1 MNVLK
6 RIRACPVLLL
16 AGAGAALA
24 DEPAQLE
31 SVVVIGTRASLDS
44 AQQRKR
50 EHLDIV
56 DSVVAAE
63 INKLPDLNVSDA
75 LQRVTGIQIVRD
87 RGEGSIVSLRGL
99 TQVETTLNGREVFTA
114 GGGRT
119 LDFADF
125 ASEMLSGIDVYKS
138 ASAERIEGGMA
149 GTIDLRTRRPFD
161 FSGDA
166 NVVSARL
173 IHGDLVGRD
182 AGQFSALAS
191 RRWALGGGAG
201 DFGVLLNLVVQERT
215 WREDLKS
222 TGNPMLCSAR
232 TPLTTPSQC
241 RFDLIPGQDV
251 VAPNG
256 TSETTS
262 EGRRRRT
269 GATLITQW
277 RPNDALELYA
287 EGHFAELR
295 TIQDSH
301 QINATRGPSFVPGS
315 VTLFPGT
322 SDLSSI
328 TWTSAPLSV
337 LSFARDT
344 VDRSRQLAAGGRW
357 TNGVLSLSGDLSHT
371 KSYNNLFFSGPFF
384 GATAAQFSQ
393 DVSGDVPQTSVTG
406 TDLLNPA
413 NLRYTGLAY
422 RTRPFAGD
430 LTATRLDAEW
440 QRPGAFF
447 ERLAVGWRFAKR
459 SADNTPGLI
468 FADAAVTGLTA
479 ADTPGRVRPN
489 PYDNFLDGAAS
500 SIGPYLVGDLGDARN
515 AAGLRNAFGI
525 TTPIPA
531 AANPLSVWRIQ
542 EQTHAVYLKGDFQV
556 ADGRLDGNAGVR
568 AVHTRTSVTGTQS
581 VPSSGTTAPI
591 DLDAGT
597 TDWLPQLNVRYH
609 LEPGL
614 LLRAAASRT
623 ITRPNFDQLS
633 PSLTLVP
640 NPTNPS
646 LNQGGAGNPALQA
659 VRADNI
665 DLAIEH
671 YGGPAQSASLTLF
684 WKKVDGFI
692 SSAAQDE
699 VHDGATYSVSRPYN
713 RGSGNVRGLE
723 AAYQRFFDF
732 LPGAWRGLGIQAN
745 YTYVD
750 GHAPDPVL
758 GADAP
763 LQNLSR
769 HSGNLIGL
777 YEHGPVVARLAYNWR
792 SKFLSGATSVV
803 GVGALGIYTRS
814 YGWLD
819 ASLGYRIDKR
829 MTVSL
834 EAGNILGTIRRSYY
848 GTPTRPQGAWA
859 NDRQLAVSMSVQ
871 F

>member
-1 MNVLK
+1 MSVLK
-6 RIRACPVLLL
+6 CIRACPVLLL

-24 DEPAQLE
+24 DEPVQLD
-31 SVVVIGTRASLDS
+31 SVVVIGTRASLES

-50 EHLDIV
+50 DHLDIV

-63 INKLPDLNVSDA
+63 IHKLPDLSVSDA
-75 LQRVTGIQIVRD
+75 LQRVTGVQIVRD

-119 LDFADF
+119 IDFADF

-138 ASAERIEGGMA
+138 SSADRIEGGMA

-161 FSGDA
+161 FSGGA

-173 IHGDLVGRD
+173 IHGDLVRRD

-191 RRWALGGGAG
+191 RRWALGGGGG
-201 DFGVLLNLVVQERT
+201 DLGVLFNLAVQERT
-215 WREDLKS
+215 WREDQKS
-222 TGNPMLCSAR
+222 TGTPMLCSAR
-232 TPLTTPSQC
+232 TPLATPSAC
-241 RFDLIPGQDV
+241 RFDLVPGQDV
-251 VAPNG
+251 IAPNG

-269 GATLITQW
+269 GASLITQW

-295 TIQDSH
+295 TTQESQ
-301 QINATRGPSFVPGS
+301 QINVTRGPGFVPGS

-322 SDLSSI
+322 SDLRSI
-328 TWTSAPLSV
+328 TWTDAPLSV

-344 VDRSRQLAAGGRW
+344 VDRTRQLATGGHW
-357 TNGVLSLSGDLSHT
+357 SSGALTLSGDLSHT

-384 GATAAQFSQ
+384 GGTAAQFSQ
-393 DVSGDVPQTSVTG
+393 DLSGSVPQTAVIG

-413 NLRYTGLAY
+413 NLRYTGVAY

-440 QRPGAFF
+440 QRPGGFF
-447 ERLAVGWRFAKR
+447 ERLSVGWRFAKR
-459 SADNTPGLI
+459 SADNAPGLI
-468 FADAAVTGLTA
+468 FADATVTGLTA

-489 PYDNFLDGAAS
+489 PYGNFLDGAAG

-515 AAGLRNAFGI
+515 AAALRNAFGI
-525 TTPIPA
+525 TAAIPG
-531 AANPLSVWRIQ
+531 AANPLSVWQIQ
-542 EQTHAVYLKGDFQV
+542 EQTHALYLKGDFQL
-556 ADGRLDGNAGVR
+556 AEARLDGNAGVR

-581 VPSSGTTAPI
+581 VPSGGTTAPI

-640 NPTNPS
+640 NPVNPL
-646 LNQGGAGNPALQA
+646 LNQGGAGNPALRP

-671 YGGPAQSASLTLF
+671 YAGPAQSASLTLF

-692 SSAAQDE
+692 GTAAQDE

-723 AAYQRFFDF
+723 VAYQRFFDF
-732 LPGAWRGLGIQAN
+732 LPGAWRGLGMQVN

-750 GHAPDPVL
+750 GHASDPVL
-758 GADAP
+758 GSDAP

-769 HSGNLIGL
+769 HSANLIGL

-792 SKFLSGATSVV
+792 STFLSGATSVV
-803 GVGALGIYTRS
+803 GVGAIGSYTRG

-819 ASLGYRIDKR
+819 ASLAYRIDQR
-829 MTVSL
+829 MTVSV
-834 EAGNILGTIRRSYY
+834 EAGNILGTVRRSYY